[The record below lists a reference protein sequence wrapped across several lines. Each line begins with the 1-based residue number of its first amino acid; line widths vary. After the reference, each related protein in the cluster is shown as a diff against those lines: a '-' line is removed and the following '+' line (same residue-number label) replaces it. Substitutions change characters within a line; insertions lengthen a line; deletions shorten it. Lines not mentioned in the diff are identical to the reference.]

1 MEAAGILSSGG
12 IELAGAFRVTK
23 VLILHFS
30 AQRYHDRLVQR
41 FPSVEFHSFQHANEA
56 ERVIPGIEVIMGL
69 GHHIPPA
76 LIAAAPKLKWVQ
88 ALTTGTETLTAPGV
102 LPPHVLLTSTR
113 GIHGPQMSELAFLN
127 MIALNRNVRKMQRN
141 QAEGKWEQWDQP
153 ILEGKTIVIVGLGL
167 LAEHLAE
174 RCKLFGMTV
183 IGVSGGRSQVPHF
196 EEIHPRGELV
206 KLAARAD
213 FLMLLVPYSPDTHH
227 LINRDVL
234 AAMKPSAFVINL
246 ARGGVLD
253 EAALI
258 ECLQA
263 GKIAGAG
270 LDIFSKQPLP
280 PDNPLW
286 RMPNVIITP
295 NIGGR
300 SDKFVE
306 QTMVVLEPN
315 LQAFIDGR
323 LKDLRNLVAH

>member
-1 MEAAGILSSGG
+1 
-12 IELAGAFRVTK
+12 VTK
-23 VLILHFS
+23 VLILDMN
-30 AQRYHDRLVQR
+30 AQQYRERLARR
-41 FPSVEFHSFQHANEA
+41 FPAVEFTAVHYSKDA
-56 ERVIPGIEVIMGL
+56 EGVIASIEVIIAL
-69 GHHIPPA
+69 GHHIPKP
-76 LIAAAPKLKWVQ
+76 LIDAARSLKWIQ
-88 ALTTGTETLTAPGV
+88 ALTTGTDSLTAPGV
-102 LPPHVLLTSTR
+102 LPAHVLLTSTR

-127 MIALNRNVRKMQRN
+127 MIALGRNFRKMQRN
-141 QAEGKWEQWDQP
+141 QAEAKWEQWGQP

-174 RCKLFGMTV
+174 RCKLFGMRV
-183 IGVSGGRSQVPHF
+183 IGISGGRSQAPNF
-196 EEIHPRGELV
+196 DEIHPRSDLV
-206 KLAARAD
+206 KVAARAD
-213 FLMLLVPYSPDTHH
+213 FLMLLVPYSKETHH
-227 LINRDVL
+227 LINREVL
-234 AAMKPSAFVINL
+234 AAMKPQAFLINL

-258 ECLQA
+258 EHLQS

-270 LDIFSKQPLP
+270 LDIFSTQPLP

-306 QTMVVLEPN
+306 QTMTVLEPN
-315 LQAFIDGR
+315 LQAYLDGR

>member
-1 MEAAGILSSGG
+1 L
-12 IELAGAFRVTK
+12 RVTK
-23 VLILHFS
+23 FLILDMN
-30 AQRYHDRLVQR
+30 AEQYRERLAKR
-41 FPSVEFHSFQHANEA
+41 FPAAEFHAFHHAKDA
-56 ERVIPGIEVIMGL
+56 ERVLADIEVIIAL
-69 GHHIPPA
+69 GHHIPNS

-88 ALTTGTETLTAPGV
+88 ALTTGTDSLTAPGV

-127 MIALNRNVRKMQRN
+127 MIALARDFRRMQRN
-141 QAEGKWEQWDQP
+141 QAEAKWEQWGQP

-174 RCKLFGMTV
+174 RCRLFGMTV
-183 IGVSGGRSQVPHF
+183 IGVSGGRRHAPHF
-196 EEIHPRGELV
+196 DEVHPRSELV
-206 KLAARAD
+206 GLAARAD
-213 FLMLLVPYSPDTHH
+213 FLMLLVPYAADTHH
-227 LINRDVL
+227 LIGREVI
-234 AAMKPSAFVINL
+234 AAMRPSAFLVNL

-258 ECLQA
+258 DHLQA
-263 GKIAGAG
+263 GKIAGAA

-300 SDKFVE
+300 SDVFVG
-306 QTMVVLEPN
+306 QTLSVLEPN
-315 LQAFIDGR
+315 IAAYLEGR

>member
-1 MEAAGILSSGG
+1 MPCITPRTAEPVVAGL
-12 IELAGAFRVTK
+12 
-23 VLILHFS
+23 
-30 AQRYHDRLVQR
+30 
-41 FPSVEFHSFQHANEA
+41 
-56 ERVIPGIEVIMGL
+56 EVIIAL
-69 GHHIPPA
+69 GHHIPNA
-76 LIAAAPKLKWVQ
+76 LIAAARNLKWIQ
-88 ALTTGTETLTAPGV
+88 ALTTGTDSLTAPGV

-127 MIALNRNVRKMQRN
+127 MIALSRDFRKMQRN
-141 QAEGKWEQWDQP
+141 QAEAKWEQWGQP

-174 RCKLFGMTV
+174 RCKLFGMHV
-183 IGVSGGRSQVPHF
+183 IGVSGGRSEAPHF
-196 EEIHPRGELV
+196 DEVVPRSELV
-206 KLAARAD
+206 KVAARAD
-213 FLMLLVPYSPDTHH
+213 FLMLLVPYSPQTHH
-227 LINRDVL
+227 LVNREVL
-234 AAMKPSAFVINL
+234 AAMKPTAFLINL

-258 ECLQA
+258 EHLQA

-306 QTMVVLEPN
+306 QTMTVVEPN
-315 LQAFIDGR
+315 LQASSTA
-323 LKDLRNLVAH
+323 V

>member
-1 MEAAGILSSGG
+1 MA
-12 IELAGAFRVTK
+12 TQ
-23 VLILHFS
+23 VLILDVN
-30 AQRYHDRLVQR
+30 AQQYRERLARR
-41 FPSVEFHSFQHANEA
+41 FPAVQFHAVHHAEEA
-56 ERVIPGIEVIMGL
+56 ERVIGDVEVIMGL
-69 GHHIPPA
+69 GHHIPPP
-76 LIAAAPKLKWVQ
+76 LIAKAKRLKWVQ
-88 ALTTGTETLTAPGV
+88 ALTTGTDTLTVPGV

-127 MIALNRNVRKMQRN
+127 MIALARNLRKMQRN
-141 QAEGKWEQWDQP
+141 QAEGKWEQWGQP

-183 IGVSGGRSQVPHF
+183 IGVSGGRASAPHF
-196 EEIHPRGELV
+196 DEVHPRSDLV

-213 FLMLLVPYSPDTHH
+213 FLMLLVPYSKETHH
-227 LINRDVL
+227 LISRDVL
-234 AAMKPSAFVINL
+234 AAMKPTAFLINL

-258 ECLQA
+258 ELLQA

-270 LDIFSKQPLP
+270 IDIFSKMPLA

-306 QTMVVLEPN
+306 QTMTVLEPN
-315 LQAFIDGR
+315 LQAFVDGR
-323 LKDLRNLVAH
+323 MKDMRNVVPH

>member
-1 MEAAGILSSGG
+1 MT
-12 IELAGAFRVTK
+12 TK
-23 VLILHFS
+23 VLIVF
-30 AQRYHDRLVQR
+30 HDAHEYVARLQKR
-41 FPSVEFHSFQHANEA
+41 FPAVEFHAAHHGEEA
-56 ERVIPGIEVIMGL
+56 KGVIADVDVIMGL
-69 GHHIPPA
+69 GHHIPNT

-102 LPPHVLLTSTR
+102 LPKHVILTSTR

-127 MIALNRNVRKMQRN
+127 MIALARNFKKNLLN
-141 QAEGKWEQWDQP
+141 QSAAKWEQWGQP

-183 IGVSGGRSQVPHF
+183 IGVSNGRAGAPHF
-196 EEIHPRGELV
+196 DEVHSRSELQ

-213 FLMLLVPYSPDTHH
+213 FLMLLVPYSEETHH
-227 LINRDVL
+227 LIDRGVI
-234 AAMKPSAFVINL
+234 AAMKPTAFLINL

-258 ECLQA
+258 EHLQA

-270 LDIFSKQPLP
+270 IDVFSTMPLP

-300 SDKFVE
+300 SANFIE
-306 QTMVVLEPN
+306 QTMTVLEPN
-315 LQAFIDGR
+315 LQAFVDGR
-323 LKDLRNLVAH
+323 LNDMRNVIPH